1 MGNNFYGSLRDESTA
16 LPTVKCVLRDSLGY
30 LAVQMLVR
38 REDFDSMSD
47 CDKLTQLESII
58 DHLHEVYDAN
68 HFG

>member
-1 MGNNFYGSLRDESTA
+1 MGNNFYGSLRDNSA
-16 LPTVKCVLRDSLGY
+16 SLPTVQCVLRDSLGY
-30 LAVQMLVR
+30 LAVQMLIR

-47 CDKLTQLESII
+47 CDKLYQLESII